1 MHHSLSPLI
10 MTLNHDR
17 VLELGWDG
25 IDYQVLVSISY
36 PTLSWPMII
45 QLVDQWSSN
54 STGFWTNRKDKYE
67 GNLLPDPY
75 SNSTVHSVA
84 TISLNCFNIIN
95 LQLSASI
102 SNWLK
107 PNNSQPTAFWV
118 ASSRGGSQPW
128 LFKLQVEITVT
139 IDKNHGCKKNFR
151 KFHLFNPPLIPII
164 GSKMKVVVDLS
175 SDLSKQARE
184 RQKANGK
191 SSIEHTSYEKNPKNH
206 PNMPFFK
213 KWHFG

>member
-139 IDKNHGCKKNFR
+139 IDKNHGYKKIFR
-151 KFHLFNPPLIPII
+151 KFHLFDPPPGVWKFENPHYRVKNQSFCTPIEWPFKT
-164 GSKMKVVVDLS
+164 S
-175 SDLSKQARE
+175 ARE
-184 RQKANGK
+184 AESQWK
-191 SSIEHTSYEKNPKNH
+191 KN
-206 PNMPFFK
+206 
-213 KWHFG
+213 